1 MMRQYVETKRSL
13 PAYLLLMRVG
23 DFFEAF
29 FEDAPALAAAAGI
42 VLTAKDGGVRLRRK
56 VPMAGVPASS
66 LEDKARAVVSAGIP
80 VAVADQVEPSAVA
93 AAAGGGLVRR
103 AVTRLITPGT
113 RTADDAGGDA
123 PGGAGGV
130 NNYLAALAV
139 GEQEESGLPGQ
150 AEQGQADGQSPRSQ
164 GPPWGLAAADV
175 STGDFIV
182 AGGWGAEELL
192 GELARLDPAELLVAD
207 RPRAIADGAPTAGV
221 PGRVAATV
229 AAADAATPATA
240 NAVDSLLA
248 TVRAAGYTPPPPAG
262 TPPSAA
268 PAGSGRALLTPRPP
282 AEFDPVVG
290 GAALCSRYGV
300 ASVAAFGCGGTPLAV
315 GAAGALLAFVAD
327 TLERDVLGPGG
338 AGAPP
343 PAPAPATP
351 PARSDGATAG
361 TPSEA
366 AAGAATAAVAAPAA
380 AADAVHTLWD
390 AASTFESR
398 RVPLNPPR
406 LLPRAAY
413 LHLGA
418 RVIRD
423 IEVLATARDGG
434 RAGSLAAAVDGTAT
448 PGGRRLLRSWL
459 LAPLR
464 DTAAIGGRGAAVGA
478 LVAAREAA
486 AGLAAALAGLPDLAR
501 LGGRVGGRRAS
512 PRELQALA
520 RGCARLPA
528 VRAAVMGVVSAAAA
542 AGVTD
547 AGVLPEL
554 AASLGDERLDSAAE
568 AVLGALVDPAPA
580 CLATFAD
587 YSVSVD
593 GAPPDEGG
601 GNGAATSGDGRP
613 GRTAILRT
621 GYNSDL
627 DALRATAA
635 GGAAALRAYEAE
647 SRAAVGVPGVKV
659 RQIKN
664 AGFALRVPRA
674 AGERLLA
681 DDAAHFSRHGWSL
694 RGSTRAELRYVSPEL
709 AAIERD
715 AAAAA
720 AAVAGFEVR
729 LYRALRDSVGDLTP
743 AVRAAAAA
751 VAALDVLTGWAS
763 LAARRGYCRPVFL
776 DAADADGGDGVLPTV
791 ELRALRHPVVE
802 RCLPSGVEYVPNDVA
817 LGGSTGTHLA
827 MLTAANGAGKSVYLY
842 ALAAAVVLAQAGC
855 WVPAASARLTVTSA
869 LYTRVGAVDDVSG
882 GLSTFGVEMAE
893 TATICASAG
902 EGALVLADEVGRGTA
917 VADGLAV
924 AYAVAEYLAGGG
936 AGGGGAPPLT
946 VFATHFHEL
955 NALAEL
961 RPNVTALRIETLAEE
976 VWEGGEGDPADA
988 SDVATTTATATA
1000 TSADGGAAPVV
1011 TTPTAAPPPYPRT
1024 GRSRWVPSES
1034 APTPPWTRTG
1044 ATRPTHRVAAGAAWA
1059 SHGVETAARAGL
1071 PPAVVARAR
1080 DLVGALAAPAR
1091 GLAAHLRAAVE
1102 EGEGDVLPPRTVA
1115 DPATDSA
1122 TDCAAAKAAAASTAV
1137 ADRSVD
1143 AAVAAAVT
1151 DAALR
1156 EAYAA
1161 GYAAARADVLG
1172 ALAAASAPPPSPPT
1186 AGKEA

>member
-1 MMRQYVETKRSL
+1 MMRQYVETKRGL

-23 DFFEAF
+23 DFYEAF

-42 VLTAKDGGVRLRRK
+42 VLTAKEGGVRLRRK

-66 LEDKARAVVSAGIP
+66 LEDKARAVVAAGIP
-80 VAVADQVEPSAVA
+80 VAVADQVEPSSV

-113 RTADDAGGDA
+113 RTADDAGGDG
-123 PGGAGGV
+123 PGGAGGL

-139 GEQEESGLPGQ
+139 GE
-150 AEQGQADGQSPRSQ
+150 
-164 GPPWGLAAADV
+164 
-175 STGDFIV
+175 
-182 AGGWGAEELL
+182 AGGVVDEELL

-207 RPRAIADGAPTAGV
+207 RP
-221 PGRVAATV
+221 
-229 AAADAATPATA
+229 AAAANGTPTGGVGGATAPATA
-240 NAVDSLLA
+240 DAVDALLA
-248 TVRAAGYTPPPPAG
+248 T
-262 TPPSAA
+262 
-268 PAGSGRALLTPRPP
+268 
-282 AEFDPVVG
+282 
-290 GAALCSRYGV
+290 
-300 ASVAAFGCGGTPLAV
+300 
-315 GAAGALLAFVAD
+315 
-327 TLERDVLGPGG
+327 
-338 AGAPP
+338 
-343 PAPAPATP
+343 
-351 PARSDGATAG
+351 
-361 TPSEA
+361 
-366 AAGAATAAVAAPAA
+366 
-380 AADAVHTLWD
+380 
-390 AASTFESR
+390 SR

-406 LLPRAAY
+406 LLPREAY

-501 LGGRVGGRRAS
+501 LGGRVGGRRAT

-528 VRAAVMGVVSAAAA
+528 VRAAVGAVVTAAAA

-547 AGVLPEL
+547 AGILPEL
-554 AASLGDERLDSAAE
+554 AASLGDDRLDGAAE
-568 AVLGALVDPAPA
+568 AVLGAL
-580 CLATFAD
+580 
-587 YSVSVD
+587 
-593 GAPPDEGG
+593 
-601 GNGAATSGDGRP
+601 
-613 GRTAILRT
+613 
-621 GYNSDL
+621 
-627 DALRATAA
+627 
-635 GGAAALRAYEAE
+635 
-647 SRAAVGVPGVKV
+647 
-659 RQIKN
+659 IKN

-681 DDAAHFSRHGWSL
+681 EDASHFSRHGWSL

-720 AAVAGFEVR
+720 AAVAGLEVR
-729 LYRALRDSVGDLTP
+729 LYRELRDSVGDLTP

-751 VAALDVLTGWAS
+751 VAALDVLAGWAS

-776 DAADADGGDGVLPTV
+776 DGSADDGGGVPPTV

-802 RCLPSGVEYVPNDVA
+802 RCLPPGVEYVPNDVA
-817 LGGSTGTHLA
+817 LGGATGRHLA

-855 WVPAASARLTVTSA
+855 WVPASSARLTVTSA

-902 EGALVLADEVGRGTA
+902 GGALVLADEVGRGTA

-936 AGGGGAPPLT
+936 AGGGTPPLT

-961 RPNVTALRIETLAEE
+961 RPNVAALRIETLAEE
-976 VWEGGEGDPADA
+976 VWEGGEGDADA
-988 SDVATTTATATA
+988 DTP
-1000 TSADGGAAPVV
+1000 DG
-1011 TTPTAAPPPYPRT
+1011 
-1024 GRSRWVPSES
+1024 
-1034 APTPPWTRTG
+1034 
-1044 ATRPTHRVAAGAAWA
+1044 
-1059 SHGVETAARAGL
+1059 
-1071 PPAVVARAR
+1071 
-1080 DLVGALAAPAR
+1080 
-1091 GLAAHLRAAVE
+1091 
-1102 EGEGDVLPPRTVA
+1102 
-1115 DPATDSA
+1115 
-1122 TDCAAAKAAAASTAV
+1122 AAAATA
-1137 ADRSVD
+1137 DGD
-1143 AAVAAAVT
+1143 APVWFC
-1151 DAALR
+1151 
-1156 EAYAA
+1156 
-1161 GYAAARADVLG
+1161 VLF
-1172 ALAAASAPPPSPPT
+1172 
-1186 AGKEA
+1186 